1 MMKRRVMIWS
11 LFTLLLTIVVVI
23 SAGCGG
29 NKSSITGS
37 SQPTGKSQA
46 ISTQAN
52 STRGTQPAGTTVSI
66 FFLKGEVF
74 TRVTRPSAK
83 PGPEAGL
90 IELLKGPSASEKQQ
104 SLSTAIPGG
113 VTLLS
118 YSSQNGQAKV
128 DLSKELEKYGGGS
141 AKVQA
146 IIHQINNTVTSN
158 DSTIK
163 SVSITIAGVPADEVL
178 QP

>member
-1 MMKRRVMIWS
+1 MMKRHVMIWS
-11 LFTLLLTIVVVI
+11 LFALMVSIVVVV

-29 NKSSITGS
+29 NKSSNTGS

-46 ISTQAN
+46 NSTQ
-52 STRGTQPAGTTVSI
+52 GTQPAEITVSM

-74 TRVTRPSAK
+74 TKVTRPSTK

-104 SLSTAIPGG
+104 GLLTAIPSG
-113 VTLLS
+113 VTLLR

-128 DLSKELEKYGGGS
+128 DLSKELENYGGGS

-146 IIHQINNTVTSN
+146 IVNQINNTVMSN
-158 DSTIK
+158 DSTVK
-163 SVSITIAGVPADEVL
+163 SVSITVAGVPAEEVL

>member
-1 MMKRRVMIWS
+1 EI
-11 LFTLLLTIVVVI
+11 
-23 SAGCGG
+23 
-29 NKSSITGS
+29 
-37 SQPTGKSQA
+37 
-46 ISTQAN
+46 
-52 STRGTQPAGTTVSI
+52 TVSM

-74 TRVTRPSAK
+74 TKVTRPSTK

-104 SLSTAIPGG
+104 GLLTAIPSG
-113 VTLLS
+113 VTLLR

-128 DLSKELEKYGGGS
+128 DLSKELENYGGGS

-146 IIHQINNTVTSN
+146 IVNQINNTVMSN
-158 DSTIK
+158 DSTVK
-163 SVSITIAGVPADEVL
+163 SVSITVAGVPAEEVL